1 MRSGASAWPIA
12 PPSPIRPMCGC
23 ARDGY
28 SETVEIM
35 DLVIDRRTAHQLV
48 LDTLRRA
55 ILTGTIPSG
64 TRLVQADIAE
74 QLRVSTTP
82 VREALRDLA
91 TEGLINLDAHRGA
104 EVKSLTGDEVAEIYR
119 LRRLL
124 EPEAMRMAVE
134 RITDE
139 EITAA
144 EALQDQADSEQD
156 TAAWVDMNH
165 RFHTIFIQ
173 AARSQRLASILQAL
187 HDAAG
192 MYIAAT
198 LVRHDGR
205 RPQANGEHRDLLRA
219 VRARDAAAAIDIQ
232 MAHVRRT
239 MESITSG
246 MNLDRAVP
254 LD

>member
-1 MRSGASAWPIA
+1 
-12 PPSPIRPMCGC
+12 
-23 ARDGY
+23 
-28 SETVEIM
+28 M
-35 DLVIDRRTAHQLV
+35 DLAIDRRTAHQLV

-91 TEGLINLDAHRGA
+91 TEGLIRLDAHRGA
-104 EVKSLTGDEVAEIYR
+104 EVKSLSGEEVAEIYR
-119 LRRLL
+119 LRCLL
-124 EPEAMRMAVE
+124 EPEAMRMATE

-139 EITAA
+139 EIAAA
-144 EALQDQADSEQD
+144 EALQDRADDEPD
-156 TAAWVDMNH
+156 TAAWVDLNH
-165 RFHTIFIQ
+165 RFHTIFLS
-173 AARSQRLASILQAL
+173 ASRSERLAGILQAL

-198 LVRHDGR
+198 LVRDEGR
-205 RPQANGEHRDLLRA
+205 PAEANREHRDLLRA
-219 VRARDAAAAIDIQ
+219 VRARDVEAATEIQ

-239 MESITSG
+239 MESIASVMDLG
-246 MNLDRAVP
+246 DVAEVG
-254 LD
+254 